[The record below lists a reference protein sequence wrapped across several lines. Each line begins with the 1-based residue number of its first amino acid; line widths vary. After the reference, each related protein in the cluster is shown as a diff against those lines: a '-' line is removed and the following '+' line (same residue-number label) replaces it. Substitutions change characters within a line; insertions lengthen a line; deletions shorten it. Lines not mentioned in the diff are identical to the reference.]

1 MVLMSDPRD
10 SGSWADVLP
19 LRSAHGAG
27 AWRTLLFFALLLPA
41 FAQPV
46 RVDVVLT
53 PENSGVAGRVE
64 VLGVEAGE
72 FNPALWQAGTFNL
85 VPDARH
91 PFLSPLAGTYRNIYA
106 PSAVETPTG
115 YQLFYGAWDGIP
127 SPPKDRLYR
136 GVADFDFLAVQDRK
150 TIVLPGAF
158 GHVCNVNALR
168 FADGSYRMF
177 GTVEYSPGKNRP
189 AFFWSDATGTN
200 WNGTLGEPYTV
211 QAVDFI
217 SITGYTNASG
227 ADKFPTSDINGI
239 NVMLHE
245 DGVYRLYFADFMDSP
260 GNGGLGFK
268 VYRATSGNGKH
279 YTYDGVALNQDH
291 RLANDVKKFRRDGVD
306 WYLMGLHF
314 NGANLWYS
322 LSTNGASFPTSSTL
336 LGYLNAADRYIVALG
351 WVVRGE
357 EGQPGRRLTGVLYGA
372 GPDTYLDK
380 NKIFARWLQ
389 KKVVFV
395 AADGARYTGTN
406 SLGPNRQLLSLPGTN
421 AIAGHVEVYAEDGV
435 TLLGRSYPLSLRT
448 GQRYQLRLPEP
459 APIPG
464 LFHTGVATNGAL
476 LAGGEVDPHYA
487 LIVSAN
493 PSAPGPEAYVVT
505 EPLPATTWLANSPT
519 SKWIG
524 PVATGISSAGA
535 YVYRTR
541 FELDSLL
548 PETATV
554 TVKWAAEYSGT
565 NIALNGVRLNPST
578 TYRGAFST
586 VIIDRNFSV
595 GTNMLDFHVRRT
607 TATTLRTGLR
617 VELSGHAL
625 VPANFTLAVLLT
637 HPLSQGVK
645 RGDNVTFSTST
656 VGSLPLGFQWFKDDA
671 ALPGETNAVL
681 NLTDIRSADGG
692 TYALRVTNPAGT
704 RFSTAAVLDVLPPV
718 LPVLSNP
725 QFSAGGDLNFS
736 ITGEA
741 GDCYALET
749 STNLL
754 HWSLIETLTNFTGV
768 VHFTENR
775 PDDPQRYYRLRVDD

>member
-1 MVLMSDPRD
+1 LRAVFAIGALQIMLS
-10 SGSWADVLP
+10 SGLITP
-19 LRSAHGAG
+19 
-27 AWRTLLFFALLLPA
+27 AW
-41 FAQPV
+41 AQPI
-46 RVDVVLT
+46 RIDVVLM
-53 PENSGVAGRVE
+53 PEHSTVAGQAE
-64 VLGVEAGE
+64 FLGVEAGE

-115 YQLFYGAWDGIP
+115 YRLFYGAWDGIP

-136 GVADFDFLAVQDRK
+136 GTADFDFLAVQDRK
-150 TIVLPGAF
+150 TIVLPGNF

-189 AFFWSDATGTN
+189 AFFWSDTTGTN

-211 QAVDFI
+211 QAADFI

-260 GNGGLGFK
+260 GNGGTGFK
-268 VYRATSGNGKH
+268 IYRATSGNGKH

-336 LGYLNAADRYIVALG
+336 LGYLGADDRYIVAQG

-357 EGQPGRRLTGVLYGA
+357 ENQPGRRLTGVLYGA

-395 AADGARYTGTN
+395 AADGARYPGTN

-421 AIAGHVEVYAEDGV
+421 ALAGHVEVYAEDGV
-435 TLLGRSYPLSLRT
+435 TLLGRSYPLELRA
-448 GQRYQLRLPEP
+448 GQRYQLRLPELL
-459 APIPG
+459 AIPG
-464 LFHTGVATNGAL
+464 LTNTGVGTNGAL
-476 LAGGEVDPHYA
+476 LGGGAVDPHYT
-487 LIVSAN
+487 LIASAN
-493 PSAPGPEAYVVT
+493 PSAPGPETYVVT
-505 EPLPATTWLANSPT
+505 EPLPSTTWLTNGPN
-519 SKWIG
+519 SKWIA

-554 TVKWAAEYSGT
+554 TVKWAAESSGT

-586 VIIDRNFSV
+586 VTVDRDFAV
-595 GTNMLDFHVRRT
+595 GTNTLDFHVRRT
-607 TATTLRTGLR
+607 TATSLRTGLR

-625 VPANFTLAVLLT
+625 RTDSFTQPVWLT
-637 HPLSQGVK
+637 HPTSQVVK
-645 RGDNVTFSTST
+645 RGTNVTFSASA
-656 VGSLPLGFQWFKDDA
+656 VGSMPLTFQWFKDDA
-671 ALPGETNAVL
+671 ALPGQTNAVL
-681 NLTDIRSADGG
+681 HLVDIRSTDAGC
-692 TYALRVTNPAGT
+692 YVVRVANPAGAQ
-704 RFSTAAVLDVLPPV
+704 FSSTAVLDVLPPMN
-718 LPVLSNP
+718 PVLGHP
-725 QFSAGGDLNFS
+725 QVGSGGSLEFS

-741 GDCYALET
+741 GDRYALET

-754 HWSLIETLTNFTGV
+754 DWSGVELLTNLTGII
-768 VHFTENR
+768 HFSETALAES
-775 PDDPQRYYRLRVDD
+775 QRYYRLRVED